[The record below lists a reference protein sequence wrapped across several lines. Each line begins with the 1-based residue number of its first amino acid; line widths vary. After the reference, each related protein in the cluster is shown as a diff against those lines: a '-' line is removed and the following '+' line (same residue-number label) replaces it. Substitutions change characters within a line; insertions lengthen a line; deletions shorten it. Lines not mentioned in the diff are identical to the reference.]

1 LRKIEQKDQ
10 RLVTLKSISV
20 CLHLLTL
27 SIIFVPIRP
36 NRSTSETEELDESE
50 ER

>member
-1 LRKIEQKDQ
+1 M
-10 RLVTLKSISV
+10 
-20 CLHLLTL
+20 